1 MFSQPDWG
9 IFWPVFAVA
18 LPVLFWK
25 GGARERALACA
36 VVAMIAM
43 DHIIFYFSNKDIAVL
58 IEQSYTRLLVQLAPA
73 AVLVSI
79 IGYQYVVAGKLNAEQ
94 AGAE

>member
-1 MFSQPDWG
+1 
-9 IFWPVFAVA
+9 
-18 LPVLFWK
+18 
-25 GGARERALACA
+25 